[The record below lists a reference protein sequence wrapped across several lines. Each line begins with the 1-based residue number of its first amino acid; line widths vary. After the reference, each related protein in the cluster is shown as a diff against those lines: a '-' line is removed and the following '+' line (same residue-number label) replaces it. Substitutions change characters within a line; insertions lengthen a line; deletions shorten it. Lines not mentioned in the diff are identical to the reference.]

1 MKKTKYFFAQVKTI
15 NDAERTLDAIAST
28 SELDRD
34 KDIILPSAFA
44 ETLGSFKANPV
55 ILACHQHRLQTGS
68 SPVIGSAI
76 PESVKID
83 KTKLS
88 FTMRF
93 ATTALGEEH
102 WLLYRDKHQR
112 AFSVGFIPIE
122 WIDEKDEHHG
132 YIRTYTKI
140 ELLEISAVPV
150 PSNRAALAV
159 AAGYFDRAGIDDGL
173 AEQLKASQAETADQV
188 KRQLDEFTLRI
199 EDHLDEIKS
208 LLIPDRDGLAEK
220 LLGDSEPSD
229 PAGQNNP
236 GQLAGIAGTL
246 EQISEK
252 INS

>member
-1 MKKTKYFFAQVKTI
+1 MEKTKYFFAQVKAV

-28 SELDRD
+28 SDLDRD

-44 ETLGSFKANPV
+44 ETLGSFKTNPV

-76 PESVKID
+76 PESIKID
-83 KTKLS
+83 DARLF

-93 ATTALGEEH
+93 ATTALGEEY
-102 WLLYRDKHQR
+102 WQLYRDRHMR

-122 WIDEKDEHHG
+122 WKDEKDEHLG

-159 AAGYFDRAGIDDGL
+159 AAGYFDRAGIDGDL

-188 KRQLDEFTLRI
+188 KQHLDDFAVRI
-199 EDHLDEIKS
+199 EDSLDDIK
-208 LLIPDRDGLAEK
+208 LILAAVPDGFARD
-220 LLGDSEPSD
+220 LLGNPDDSSV
-229 PAGQNNP
+229 PAGDQDK
-236 GQLAGIAGTL
+236 A
-246 EQISEK
+246 EQILSTLNEMK
-252 INS
+252 T